1 MLERLFRRNNK
12 EQSPRFFEKNGE
24 SAEVAKREKL
34 PAVFLSP
41 AVKEELEKN
50 SFLQKAVGDIYE
62 LDDDLTARTSGAYDF
77 DTYKHSLNIAN
88 LIAEKAEKLA
98 IDPATAKLMIRAAIM
113 HDVGKTK
120 MPAEVLTRPTS
131 LTPEEKAVHV
141 RGSIEYLKDIIA
153 QKDLS
158 SEEAEDFE
166 KLLYVVGGH
175 HNEDGYPRKGQDR
188 RGEGE
193 SIRLESER
201 RSRCRRRDFGPETE
215 DARRF
220 FAEFDKYESLRSPR
234 VYKGS
239 RTAEEI
245 ESLLS
250 RVFTRSE
257 DGKRI
262 EALLEKRPY

>member
-12 EQSPRFFEKNGE
+12 ERSPHLAENDK
-24 SAEVAKREKL
+24 SAEAVKKEKL
-34 PAVFLSP
+34 PVVFLSP

-62 LDDDLTARTSGAYDF
+62 LDDDLTARTGGAYNF

-98 IDPATAKLMIRAAIM
+98 IDPAAAKLMIRAAIM

-131 LTPEEKAVHV
+131 LTAEEKAVHV
-141 RGSIEYLKDIIA
+141 RESVKYLKDAIA
-153 QKDLS
+153 QKSLS
-158 SEEAEDFE
+158 SEEAEEFE
-166 KLLYVVGGH
+166 KLLYIVGGH
-175 HNEDGYPRKGQDR
+175 HNEDGYPRKGQERR
-188 RGEGE
+188 RGGE
-193 SIRLESER
+193 PIQSESER
-201 RSRCRRRDFGPETE
+201 RSRSRWRDFGSETE

-234 VYKGS
+234 VYKES

-250 RVFTRSE
+250 SIFVRSE
-257 DGKRI
+257 EGKRI
-262 EALLEKRPY
+262 EALLEKTPY